1 METIGMFKLNKI
13 KETNLKIASKIGVSD
28 PMIGYYKKGIKRPT
42 KDRIISKF
50 ETIYNIKPEDW
61 VIFRDEK
68 MQTPS
73 PSSELRENAIKNNEK
88 RKNEAEKR
96 SIPHFLDQFQILEGC
111 QCPVCHFYNYDHDRD
126 VCKLMVRDITGIDCR
141 NEKVVFIKKE
151 IWIECDHSNTQPGCV
166 VRHKTSHLKSN
177 VVHVMP
183 QDTGEYKYD
192 VIVKRVDNGAIQKWN
207 MMNLEVLEELN
218 I

>member
-61 VIFRDEK
+61 VIFREEK
-68 MQTPS
+68 RPTPS

-96 SIPHFLDQFQILEGC
+96 SIPHFLDQFSILEGC
-111 QCPVCHFYNYDHDRD
+111 QCPACHFYMYDLDLD
-126 VCKLMVRDITGIDCR
+126 DCKLMVRDITGIDCQ

-151 IWIECDHSNTQPGCV
+151 IWAECDHSNTQPGCV

-192 VIVKRVDNGAIQKWN
+192 VIVKRVDNGTIQKWN
-207 MMNLEVLEELN
+207 MMNLEVFEG
-218 I
+218 